1 MNITPILQFSSLLL
15 SVISIVFVILN
26 FSFSRKDKA
35 VKETKEESSNIKLI
49 EYRLGEVEKKLDQ
62 ILDKFDKQE
71 NVFENKIKEEFEKHI
86 LEYHS
91 KKGE

>member
-1 MNITPILQFSSLLL
+1 MNTTPITTILSLLL
-15 SVISIVFVILN
+15 STLSIVFVIL
-26 FSFSRKDKA
+26 SFAFNRKDKA

-71 NVFENKIKEEFEKHI
+71 NDFDKKIKEEFEKHI

-91 KKGE
+91 KGE